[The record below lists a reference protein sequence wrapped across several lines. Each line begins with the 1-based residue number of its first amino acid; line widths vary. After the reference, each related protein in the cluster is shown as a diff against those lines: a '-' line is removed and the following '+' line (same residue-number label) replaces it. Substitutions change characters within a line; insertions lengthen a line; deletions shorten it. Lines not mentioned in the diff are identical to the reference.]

1 MIGIVIIDEPVGIY
15 YGGTIAAP
23 VMKEIFENIL
33 PYLGIEQN
41 FTEEEQKEYAKTT
54 VIMPQVEGMSL
65 KDAKSALSEQKFE
78 IKVLGEGETV
88 VEQFPIAGEEIS
100 DNSTVILYLK

>member
-1 MIGIVIIDEPVGIY
+1 
-15 YGGTIAAP
+15 
-23 VMKEIFENIL
+23 
-33 PYLGIEQN
+33 
-41 FTEEEQKEYAKTT
+41 
-54 VIMPQVEGMSL
+54 MPQVEGMSL